1 MTKSVNAAI
10 LRFPSLIM
18 LAHGCTGPCNGSE
31 NSPCCRYQAAP
42 IATGTKGLVRRRLS
56 IVSSICSHSRCTH
69 MPVVA
74 SFLDFSFN

>member
-10 LRFPSLIM
+10 LRFPSLVM
-18 LAHGCTGPCNGSE
+18 LAHGPTGPCKGSE

-56 IVSSICSHSRCTH
+56 SPVFVHIQGARTCPSLRHFSIFHSI
-69 MPVVA
+69 
-74 SFLDFSFN
+74 